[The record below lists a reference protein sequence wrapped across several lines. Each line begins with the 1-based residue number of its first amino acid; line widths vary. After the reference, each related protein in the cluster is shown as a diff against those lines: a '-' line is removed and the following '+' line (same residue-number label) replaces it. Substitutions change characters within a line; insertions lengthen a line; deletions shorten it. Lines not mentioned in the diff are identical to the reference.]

1 MARVLLLMG
10 GLSREREVSLRSG
23 MAVSSALKEL
33 GHVVVELDV
42 REDFLARLLELK
54 GEVDVAFPILHGRG
68 GEDGCLQAV
77 LELAGIPYTGSG
89 VLASAL
95 AINKYMSKL
104 VFRAKGI
111 PVADD
116 VVIEKRDIITEG
128 LERMVQGV
136 ALDLGFPCIV
146 KPNREGSTVG
156 TSVCRNL
163 DDLSQ
168 GLESALDLDDTVIVE
183 EYIEG
188 REMTVGIIGEENLLL
203 PVLEIRASKGIYD
216 YECKYTKG
224 MTEYL
229 VPAPIEPKLS
239 QQLQEMA
246 LKAHLSLGCEGVS
259 RVDFMVDGEGEI
271 YCLEINTIPGMTE
284 LSLIP
289 KAAAAIGLTFP
300 QVVGKILASARL
312 KAI

>member
-1 MARVLLLMG
+1 MSRVLLLKG

-23 MAVSSALKEL
+23 AAVSSALKEL
-33 GHVVVELDV
+33 GHSVVELDV
-42 REDFLARLLELK
+42 REDFLAQVVRLG
-54 GEVDVAFPILHGRG
+54 GEVDLAFPVLHGRG
-68 GEDGCLQAV
+68 GEDGCVQAV

-95 AINKYMSKL
+95 AINKFMSKL
-104 VFRAKGI
+104 IFRTEGI

-116 VVIEKRDIITEG
+116 VVVNRGDVQAEG
-128 LERMVQGV
+128 LDRMVQGI

-163 DDLSQ
+163 DDLSR
-168 GLESALDLDDTVIVE
+168 GLVHALDIDEMVIVE
-183 EYIEG
+183 VYIEG
-188 REMTVGIIGEENLLL
+188 REMTVGIVGEENLPL

-229 VPAPIEPKLS
+229 VPAPIDSKLS
-239 QQLQEMA
+239 DQLQEMA
-246 LKAHLSLGCEGVS
+246 LKAHLSLGCEGIS
-259 RVDFMVDGEGEI
+259 RVDFMVDGEGRI

-284 LSLIP
+284 LSLVP
-289 KAAAAIGLTFP
+289 QAAAAMGLSFP
-300 QVVGKILASARL
+300 QLVEKILASARL
-312 KAI
+312 KGK